1 MKEVFQDSYQMVGVL
16 ELDDMG
22 PIGFKVHR
30 ALGLGLDSC
39 IGITRP
45 FFFSVPYPF
54 HACGAVY
61 D

>member
-45 FFFSVPYPF
+45 FFFQRSVSFP
-54 HACGAVY
+54 CLWGGI
-61 D
+61 